1 MPGTRA
7 PVPLG
12 AQSRGQEGE
21 PMPPEHDDYRERQLA
36 ALRRYVS
43 DLDVR
48 RQHNGQA
55 RLAEDRRR
63 PAWPWLLLTLALMAV
78 SLAGG
83 VAIGD
88 NRDAVRDRARFSG
101 VTTSS
106 VAASPTASPEC
117 AEAVERAN
125 ETISH
130 AVRVSGALREHTEA
144 MNKLLNGSMKAEAA
158 VRAGTPSL
166 IAGSAESAK
175 FDVPLAHHRQGGQR
189 RELPAP

>member
-1 MPGTRA
+1 
-7 PVPLG
+7 
-12 AQSRGQEGE
+12 
-21 PMPPEHDDYRERQLA
+21 MPPEHDDYRERQLA

-55 RLAEDRRR
+55 RLVEEPRRT
-63 PAWPWLLLTLALMAV
+63 AWPWLLLTLALMAV

-83 VAIGD
+83 VAIGG

-101 VTTSS
+101 TTASS

-125 ETISH
+125 ASMSY
-130 AVRVSGALREHTEA
+130 AVGVSAALRQHTEI
-144 MNKLLNGSMKAEAA
+144 MNRLLNGKIDAA
-158 VRAGTPSL
+158 TALRTGTPSL
-166 IAGSAESAK
+166 ITGSAESAK
-175 FDVPLAHHRQGGQR
+175 FDVALADYRKVVDLCQLR
-189 RELPAP
+189 TP

>member
-1 MPGTRA
+1 MP
-7 PVPLG
+7 
-12 AQSRGQEGE
+12 E
-21 PMPPEHDDYRERQLA
+21 EHDDYRERQLA

-55 RLAEDRRR
+55 RPTEERRR
-63 PAWPWLLLTLALMAV
+63 PGWPWLLLTLTLMAV

-83 VAIGD
+83 VAIGA
-88 NRDAVRDRARFSG
+88 NRDAVRDPARYSG
-101 VTTSS
+101 ATTSS

-130 AVRVSGALREHTEA
+130 AVRVSAALREHTEA
-144 MNKLLNGSMKAEAA
+144 MNKLANGTLKAEAA
-158 VRAGTPSL
+158 VQAGNPSL
-166 IAGSAESAK
+166 IAGSAETAK
-175 FDVPLAHHRQGGQR
+175 FDVALADYRKVVDR
-189 RELPAP
+189 CELRTP

>member
-1 MPGTRA
+1 
-7 PVPLG
+7 
-12 AQSRGQEGE
+12 
-21 PMPPEHDDYRERQLA
+21 MPPEHDDYRERQLA

-63 PAWPWLLLTLALMAV
+63 PAWPWLLATLALMAV

-83 VAIGD
+83 VAIGG

-106 VAASPTASPEC
+106 VAASPEC

-144 MNKLLNGSMKAEAA
+144 MNKLLNGSMKADAA
-158 VRAGTPSL
+158 VKAGTPSL

-175 FDVPLAHHRQGGQR
+175 FDVALADYRKVVDR
-189 RELPAP
+189 CELRTP